1 VIDIQ
6 STSKEEPIIVMTR
19 TLDAPRE
26 LVWTMFTEPK
36 HLSKWFGG
44 RGFETLACEMDV
56 RPGGK
61 WHHVMRTPDGHE
73 MVMDV
78 VFVEVAKP
86 ERLVWQGVD
95 YGKKTPHPS
104 SHMTVT
110 LEEVG
115 KKTKWKLVTRFA
127 SMADREI
134 ANSIGF
140 ADAIAQG
147 NDRLAELL
155 ETMGLG

>member
-1 VIDIQ
+1 VIDID

-26 LVWTMFTEPK
+26 LVWAAFTDPK
-36 HLSKWFGG
+36 HVSKWFGG
-44 RGFETLACEMDV
+44 KGFETLACEMDV
-56 RPGGK
+56 RPGGT
-61 WHHVMRTPDGHE
+61 WRHVMRVSNGAE

-78 VFVEVAKP
+78 VYLEVTKP
-86 ERLVWQGVD
+86 ERLVWQSVD
-95 YGKKTPHPS
+95 YGKTTKHPA

-115 KKTKWKLVTRFA
+115 KKTKWKLVARFA
-127 SMADREI
+127 SMADREL

-140 ADAIAQG
+140 AGAIAEG
-147 NDRLAELL
+147 NDKLAELL
-155 ETMGLG
+155 KRL